1 MHSEEGPIRCVQPVP
16 LGTGPAVPA
25 APCSREHER
34 DSPSQGA
41 DSIGKSPEVPP
52 RRPPRGVGSARG
64 SGSAATPRARSRN
77 AAAPRSGRRPLP
89 SRGRQGCHRERGGLQ
104 GAAQAPGCCCPAWG
118 QRGHRRAGPSPESS
132 RVQSCSRNVYP
143 TASPTGPPAQ
153 HPHLNNGRN
162 GYVSFQG
169 IPAGIQCFQSI
180 PAGRF
185 PLLHLQ

>member
-1 MHSEEGPIRCVQPVP
+1 MYSEEGPIRCVQPVP

-77 AAAPRSGRRPLP
+77 AAAPGQRAGGP
-89 SRGRQGCHRERGGLQ
+89 SRAVGARAATGSGEGSKGRLRLQAAAALPGDSVVTAGQAPRRRAAASRAAPEMFIPRPALQ
-104 GAAQAPGCCCPAWG
+104 GP
-118 QRGHRRAGPSPESS
+118 QRS
-132 RVQSCSRNVYP
+132 
-143 TASPTGPPAQ
+143 TLT
-153 HPHLNNGRN
+153 
-162 GYVSFQG
+162 
-169 IPAGIQCFQSI
+169 
-180 PAGRF
+180 
-185 PLLHLQ
+185 